1 VNEHVNVVSRSAHG
15 FGPYRVLEELGSGSL
30 STVYKAV
37 QEPLGRVVAVKALK
51 ETIAPSSPFAAQLE
65 REARVLGQLSHPN
78 VVLLFD
84 FVKTD
89 AQMYLVLEHIDGWSL
104 AHVLARR
111 SRFSPDFVAVLG
123 AEVARALAY
132 AHERGV
138 VHRDVKPANVLISRR
153 GEVKLVDFGIAQRD
167 RLPSA
172 DEPLTPVHLRKTDAS
187 AAFGT
192 PAYMSP
198 EQILGETVDS
208 RSDVFALGVVLYQ
221 LLAGARPF
229 DRDGDH
235 DKRAAAQRIRRDPPK
250 PLRERAPD
258 VPRALAQIVMRCVEK
273 LPADRFSSAEEVAS
287 LLDAFFHERSREKPG
302 AVLSRALMA
311 AGLLEGDGS
320 STSRVVDDAP
330 ASLAPA
336 ILGFGAIALTFALG
350 ATAIQWSAWGA
361 RDKLE
366 AGSRALELVPSRQ
379 GFLRVLATP
388 WAEVSVDGQRIDV
401 TPFAR
406 PIPLSS
412 GTHYVTLT
420 HPAAPVEKR
429 VVTIVLG
436 ETTLVDVSMAVN
448 GAPPATASASGST
461 SASTSASS
469 PAEDDPPAKR
479 PGGP

>member
-1 VNEHVNVVSRSAHG
+1 MKAVSRSAHG
-15 FGPYRVLEELGSGSL
+15 FGPYRVLEELGSGAL

-37 QEPLGRVVAVKALK
+37 QEPLGRVVALKALK
-51 ETIAPSSPFAAQLE
+51 ETIAPTSPFAAQLE
-65 REARVLGQLSHPN
+65 REARVLGQLAHPN
-78 VVLLFD
+78 IVLLFD

-104 AHVLARR
+104 AHVLGRR

-138 VHRDVKPANVLISRR
+138 VHRDVKPANVLVSKR

-198 EQILGETVDS
+198 EQILGETVDA

-235 DKRAAAQRIRRDPPK
+235 DKRAAAQRIRRDPPR

-258 VPRALAQIVMRCVEK
+258 VPRALERIVMRCVEK
-273 LPADRFSSAEEVAS
+273 LPADRFASAEEVAD
-287 LLDAFFHERSREKPG
+287 LLETFFRDRSREK
-302 AVLSRALMA
+302 ASDVLQRTLMA
-311 AGLLEGDGS
+311 AGLLEGEGGS
-320 STSRVVDDAP
+320 STSRVMDEVRAP
-330 ASLAPA
+330 LLPA
-336 ILGFGAIALTFALG
+336 LLGFAAVAVTFALG
-350 ATAIQWSAWGA
+350 AAAIQWSAWSK
-361 RDKLE
+361 RDTLE
-366 AGSRALELVPSRQ
+366 AGSRALELVPAKMGS
-379 GFLRVLATP
+379 LRVLATP
-388 WAEVSVDGQRIDV
+388 WAEVAIDGQRIDV

-406 PIPLSS
+406 AIPLPP
-412 GTHYVTLT
+412 GTHYVTFS
-420 HPAAPVEKR
+420 HPSAPAEKR
-429 VVTIVLG
+429 IVSIKSG
-436 ETTLVDVSMAVN
+436 ETTLVDVSMAVQ
-448 GAPPATASASGST
+448 GAAAAAGSAEAEARASR
-461 SASTSASS
+461 
-469 PAEDDPPAKR
+469 D
-479 PGGP
+479 GGP